1 MRKYAVIDG
10 HCDTAVEFFRKGVLF
25 AENDLMVSL
34 KRAEALPGYVQFF
47 AFCPVWVKEAQDK
60 PQFFREA
67 RAHFLGEI
75 EKNSSRV
82 RLMKSASDAKAV
94 LENGGCGA
102 FISFEGAEGI
112 NCDPGRLEEAYE
124 AGVRMIALTWNIPN
138 ALSGTCLTGEGLS
151 AQGKEFA
158 RRAQKL
164 GIVLDV
170 SHLSERGF
178 WDLCDIAE
186 KPFVASHS
194 NSAAICPHV
203 RNLTD
208 DQFKALCDLGGTTGL
223 NLYGAFLT
231 ENTATYE
238 DVYRH
243 LDHLLSI
250 SGGGHV
256 ALGGD
261 LDGCSVLPVGFTGV
275 DDYNDL
281 AQYLQ
286 GKGLDD
292 GTMSALYN
300 GSLME
305 VLETCIM

>member
-1 MRKYAVIDG
+1 MKNYAVIDG
-10 HCDTAVEFFRKGVLF
+10 HCDTAVELYRKKEGLLDNNRF
-25 AENDLMVSL
+25 ISL
-34 KRAEALPGYVQFF
+34 RRAEKLPGFIQFF
-47 AFCPVWVKEAQDK
+47 AFCVVWMKEEPDK
-60 PQFFREA
+60 QAVFDRA
-67 RAHFLGEI
+67 RRNLCAEI
-75 EKNSSRV
+75 ERNADRI
-82 RLMKSASDAKAV
+82 RLCRNAADAKSV
-94 LENGGCGA
+94 LQNGSCGA
-102 FISFEGAEGI
+102 FLSIEGAEAIG
-112 NCDPGRLEEAYE
+112 CDPGRLEKAYE
-124 AGVRMIALTWNIPN
+124 DGVRMIALTWNEAN
-138 ALSGTCLTGEGLS
+138 ALSGSCMTGEGLS
-151 AQGKEFA
+151 AQGREFA

-194 NSAAICPHV
+194 NSAAVCPNV

-208 DQFKALCDLGGTTGL
+208 EQFKAICDLGGTTGL
-223 NLYGAFLT
+223 NLYGEFLT

-261 LDGCSVLPVGFTGV
+261 LDGCSILPTGFTGV
-275 DDYNDL
+275 DNYNDT
-281 AQYLQ
+281 AWYLQ
-286 GKGLDD
+286 GKGLDGD
-292 GTMSALYN
+292 TMSALYN